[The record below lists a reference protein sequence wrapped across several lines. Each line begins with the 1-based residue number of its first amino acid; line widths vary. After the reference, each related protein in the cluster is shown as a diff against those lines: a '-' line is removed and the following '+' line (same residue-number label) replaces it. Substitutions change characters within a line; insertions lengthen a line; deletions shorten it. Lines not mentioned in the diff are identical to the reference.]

1 MFQAEIREDFEMNT
15 FRMKRFALAAGLALL
30 GMPAM
35 AAGISG
41 VFQTAPN
48 DDGNVAQVEFTAC
61 GAAFCGEMIRSFS
74 SDGEAIASD
83 NIGKNIVWDMM
94 DQGDGYFKGGRIW
107 DPGKDKTYKSK
118 MTLMGDTLQ
127 VKGCIGPFCKA
138 QTWTR
143 LD

>member
-1 MFQAEIREDFEMNT
+1 MNT
-15 FRMKRFALAAGLALL
+15 FSMKSLVLATGLALL
-30 GMPAM
+30 AAPVS

-41 VFQTAPN
+41 IFQTAPN
-48 DDGNVAQVEFTAC
+48 DDGNVAQVEFTTC
-61 GAAFCGEMIRSFS
+61 GEAYCGEMIRSFNFA
-74 SDGEAIASD
+74 GKAIASD

-118 MTLMGDTLQ
+118 MTLMGDMLQ

-143 LD
+143 VK

>member
-1 MFQAEIREDFEMNT
+1 MNT
-15 FRMKRFALAAGLALL
+15 FLMNGLVLATGLALL
-30 GMPAM
+30 AAPVS

-41 VFQTAPN
+41 IFQTAPT
-48 DDGNVAQVEFTAC
+48 DDGNVAQVEFTTC
-61 GAAFCGEMIRSFS
+61 GEAFCGEMIRSFNS
-74 SDGEAIASD
+74 AGEAIASD
-83 NIGKNIVWDMM
+83 NIGKNIVWDML

-143 LD
+143 VK

>member
-1 MFQAEIREDFEMNT
+1 MNT
-15 FRMKRFALAAGLALL
+15 FWMKNFALAAGLALL
-30 GMPAM
+30 GAPAM

-48 DDGNVAQVEFTAC
+48 DDGNVAQVEFTTC
-61 GAAFCGEMIRSFS
+61 GEAYCGEMIRSFNS
-74 SDGEAIASD
+74 AGKAIASD

-143 LD
+143 VK